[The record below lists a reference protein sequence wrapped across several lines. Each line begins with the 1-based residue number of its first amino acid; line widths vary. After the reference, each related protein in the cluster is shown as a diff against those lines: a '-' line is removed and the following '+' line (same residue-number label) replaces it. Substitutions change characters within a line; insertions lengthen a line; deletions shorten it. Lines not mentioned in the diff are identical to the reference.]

1 MTPSLRLLRSLGLAL
16 LAGPFACPT
25 VNAAEQAKNALDFE
39 LPGREGFIRL
49 SAQPPGLTLINF
61 WRSDCPPCVRELPL
75 LADTARQTGLRLI
88 AVALQRPQETAG
100 SPVDVQAALRSP
112 TLLLHGP
119 STPQGLLAR
128 FGNRSG
134 ALPHTVLLDRDRR
147 PCAQRTGEVDA
158 TWLSAALQ
166 RCQAT

>member
-1 MTPSLRLLRSLGLAL
+1 MTRSLHLLRTLGLAL

-25 VNAAEQAKNALDFE
+25 VNAAEPAKNALDFE
-39 LPGREGFIRL
+39 LPSRDGFVRL
-49 SAQPPGLTLINF
+49 ADLPPGMTLINF

-75 LADTARQTGLRLI
+75 LADTARDTGLRFI
-88 AVALQRPQETAG
+88 AIALQRPQETAA
-100 SPVDVQAALRSP
+100 SPPNLQAALRLP
-112 TLLLHGP
+112 TLLVHGP
-119 STPQGLLAR
+119 SMPQGLLAR

-158 TWLSAALQ
+158 TWLNAALQ
-166 RCQAT
+166 RCQTT